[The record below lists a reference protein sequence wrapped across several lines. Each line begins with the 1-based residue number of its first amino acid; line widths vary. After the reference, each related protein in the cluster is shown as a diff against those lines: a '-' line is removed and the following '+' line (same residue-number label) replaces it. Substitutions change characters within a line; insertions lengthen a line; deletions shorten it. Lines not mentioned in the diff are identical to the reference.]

1 MSGKCTENVLRMQMK
16 MLREVQKGI
25 GECCVDENG
34 DKLKSEPTKDS
45 IIRVCRNHATMKHF
59 KEESFEQLRE
69 KLDIEW
75 PKKDGPLEYKKL
87 FEEDSEGNQSAFVEC
102 LRDLNLEI
110 GQAKNEAQASATAAM
125 DYAKR
130 PALSRN
136 LKREMT
142 ADQPRWKAVH
152 ACLDMPPPTK
162 GLYPVPT
169 NLRKA
174 IFDESTWRATNT
186 ADKEASNSFEA
197 FGVTRGEA
205 GEV

>member
-102 LRDLNLEI
+102 LRDLNLEDREEYFEQLE
-110 GQAKNEAQASATAAM
+110 QAICEADEIDEGESDGLVNVTELQAAVRKIDPHKSDADVDAFIKLGLM
-125 DYAKR
+125 MEKR
-130 PALSRN
+130 DS
-136 LKREMT
+136 
-142 ADQPRWKAVH
+142 D
-152 ACLDMPPPTK
+152 
-162 GLYPVPT
+162 
-169 NLRKA
+169 
-174 IFDESTWRATNT
+174 
-186 ADKEASNSFEA
+186 
-197 FGVTRGEA
+197 
-205 GEV
+205 GEVVSRQLIHPYAELPHESVEF